1 MFGDLAVVNVCGQ
14 KNDLNNVCNS
24 FVFYLLVTET
34 CNYCTSI
41 VINKRLN
48 CMVRIICCALPKY
61 PGIAKLVSKY
71 TFKV

>member
-41 VINKRLN
+41 VINKD
-48 CMVRIICCALPKY
+48 
-61 PGIAKLVSKY
+61 
-71 TFKV
+71 